1 LPTIPTL
8 CQSYGMERDMESLRE
23 RIASSPLV
31 RFMGIRLEDLAE
43 GYARLAMKVEE
54 KHLNSLGTL
63 HGGVMA
69 TLNDIACGVAINTVL
84 IPNSTILSLDLRVE
98 FIDTLTEGTVY
109 CEGFLTQ
116 KKRAVAFAHSRLV
129 DSEGRLLSTASATGF
144 IRRWKR

>member
-1 LPTIPTL
+1 
-8 CQSYGMERDMESLRE
+8 MEGLRK

-31 RFMGIRLEDLAE
+31 RFMGIQLEDLGE
-43 GYARLAMKVEE
+43 GYARLAMEVEE

-84 IPNSTILSLDLRVE
+84 VPDYTILSLDLRVE
-98 FIDTLTEGTVY
+98 FIETLSEGIVY

-129 DSEGRLLSTASATGF
+129 DGRGRLLSTASATGF
-144 IRRWKR
+144 IKRWKS